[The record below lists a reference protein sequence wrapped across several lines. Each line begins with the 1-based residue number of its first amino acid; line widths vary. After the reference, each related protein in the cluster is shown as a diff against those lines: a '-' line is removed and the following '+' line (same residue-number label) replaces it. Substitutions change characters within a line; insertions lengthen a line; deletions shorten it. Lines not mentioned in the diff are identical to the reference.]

1 MKAFNN
7 KFLYNSCTFKRLSG
21 RQVED
26 DLLIPLFMLQEM
38 VLLDG
43 SNFVTCFE
51 MTKSA
56 LL

>member
-21 RQVED
+21 RQVGD
-26 DLLIPLFMLQEM
+26 DLLIPLFMFQEM

-43 SNFVTCFE
+43 SNLVTCFE